1 VGWGRAGLDEVVE
14 NPEDLLGIGD
24 DWPLAALARCC
35 RLRRGSASGNHSG
48 YSARGSR
55 CVLRKQVPP
64 MRPTSYTGPI
74 AGRVAGEA
82 HVVLVRSRRPCREEP
97 QRRQCGTRQDGP
109 ETRLSNIP
117 PFPPLASL
125 SELQCILQAEDIPW
139 GRLHV
144 WRAGRTRALKNKPQ
158 DCVHGASCR
167 MPEWRRSTPFAIM
180 ASASKE
186 AP

>member
-1 VGWGRAGLDEVVE
+1 MPCTDTEGWGGEGDRSPCEGCAARARARIWRAWERGGGESTQRSGVESRWGRAALDEVVE

-24 DWPLAALARCC
+24 DWQARHTSFSSVAADRAARSP
-35 RLRRGSASGNHSG
+35 SA
-48 YSARGSR
+48 ARAAHAR
-55 CVLRKQVPP
+55 MDQK
-64 MRPTSYTGPI
+64 
-74 AGRVAGEA
+74 RVF
-82 HVVLVRSRRPCREEP
+82 R
-97 QRRQCGTRQDGP
+97 
-109 ETRLSNIP
+109 IFP
-117 PFPPLASL
+117 PFPPPASL